1 MSVSL
6 IESIPKNLGYAKLQ
20 KIDPNIQDV
29 KDEEKSFGA
38 NAIVQAAIPT
48 ILLGLCNYMQTD
60 EGADSIIGG
69 DTGTDYLAL
78 IFRDKKEPVIRKVA
92 SYSGST
98 YSNTE
103 KEMEHITTEAIRII
117 RESYPSKANYKEMR
131 ASLAEQKQEIL
142 SYLPGDLQIG
152 ILMRNNTLD
161 DRTHKMEGPI
171 SNLMHKIENK
181 FSTS

>member
-6 IESIPKNLGYAKLQ
+6 IEAIPKNLGYAKLQ

-29 KDEEKSFGA
+29 KEEEKSFGT

-48 ILLGLCNYMQTD
+48 ILLGLSNYMVTD
-60 EGADSIIGG
+60 EAADSVICG
-69 DTGTDYLAL
+69 DTGTDYLML
-78 IFRDKKEPVIRKVA
+78 IFGEKKEQVIRKVA
-92 SYSGST
+92 SYAGST

-103 KEMEHITTEAIRII
+103 KEMEHITSESIRII
-117 RESYPSKANYKEMR
+117 RESFPNKGNYKEMR
-131 ASLAEQKQEIL
+131 ASLGEQKQEIL

>member
-29 KDEEKSFGA
+29 KEEEKSFGT

-48 ILLGLCNYMQTD
+48 ILLGLSNYMVTD
-60 EGADSIIGG
+60 EAADSVICG
-69 DTGTDYLAL
+69 DTGTDYLML
-78 IFRDKKEPVIRKVA
+78 IFGEKKEQVIRKVA
-92 SYSGST
+92 SYAGST

-103 KEMEHITTEAIRII
+103 KEMEHITAESIRII
-117 RESYPSKANYKEMR
+117 RESFPNKGNYKEMR
-131 ASLAEQKQEIL
+131 ALLGEQKQEIL

>member
-29 KDEEKSFGA
+29 KEEEKSFGT

-48 ILLGLCNYMQTD
+48 ILLGLSNYIGTD
-60 EGADSIIGG
+60 EAADSVIGG
-69 DTGTDYLAL
+69 DTGTDYLML
-78 IFRDKKEPVIRKVA
+78 IFGEKKEQVIRKVA
-92 SYSGST
+92 SYAGST

-103 KEMEHITTEAIRII
+103 KEMEHITAESIRII
-117 RESYPSKANYKEMR
+117 RESFPNKGNYKEMR
-131 ASLAEQKQEIL
+131 ALLGEQKQEIL

>member
-29 KDEEKSFGA
+29 KEEEKSFGT

-48 ILLGLCNYMQTD
+48 ILLGLSNYIGTD
-60 EGADSIIGG
+60 EAADSVIGG
-69 DTGTDYLAL
+69 DTGTDYLML
-78 IFRDKKEPVIRKVA
+78 IFGEKKEQVIRKVA
-92 SYSGST
+92 SYAGST

-103 KEMEHITTEAIRII
+103 KEMENITAESIRII
-117 RESYPSKANYKEMR
+117 RESFPNKGNYKEMR
-131 ASLAEQKQEIL
+131 ALLGEQKQEIL